1 MEMTG
6 QDFNG
11 VEDIGIVL
19 RKLGKLG
26 DAPNKE
32 PSPKYGEAEYWEK
45 RYAKAGGQASFD
57 WLESYA
63 TLKDYL
69 GQFMPS
75 QEVKILVLGCGN
87 AEFSEDL
94 YDAGYE
100 NQVNID
106 ISEVVI
112 KQMAER
118 NEEKRPNLKF

>member
-1 MEMTG
+1 MEITG
-6 QDFNG
+6 QPFNG

-26 DAPNKE
+26 DSPQKE
-32 PSPKYGEAEYWEK
+32 SPKYGDAEYWEK
-45 RYAKAGGQASFD
+45 RYEKAGTEASFD

-75 QEVKILVLGCGN
+75 QDVKILVLGCGN

-112 KQMAER
+112 RQMSER
-118 NEEKRPNLKF
+118 NAEKRPNLKF